1 VLDGVPETRGCGV
14 NWIALVSALALFV
27 AVVLKLAGV
36 NWAVVGIIGLIAM
49 IALLVSSFRNVWMP
63 ESEEIT

>member
-1 VLDGVPETRGCGV
+1 M
-14 NWIALVSALALFV
+14 NWIALISALALTV

-49 IALLVSSFRNVWMP
+49 IALLVSSFRGVWMP
-63 ESEEIT
+63 QDEETA

>member
-1 VLDGVPETRGCGV
+1 V
-14 NWIALVSALALFV
+14 NWIVFVSALALFV

-49 IALLVSSFRNVWMP
+49 IALLVSSFRGVWMP
-63 ESEEIT
+63 QDEEAA